1 MAKKT
6 HDAIIINDNDNVA
19 VAIKNLTKG
28 TNVIVRGDS
37 IDTKVE
43 LKHYIPFGHKFAL
56 DDIISGSEIIKYGV
70 VIGKAT
76 QDIKKGEHAHLH
88 NIEGIRG
95 RGDK

>member
-37 IDTKVE
+37 IDTEIE
-43 LKHYIPFGHKFAL
+43 LKHDIPFGHKFAL